1 MSETELKNRIYK
13 EHTIINITIL
23 VIYFIFVYGIWY
35 YFGGEYTTKIIF
47 GITIGIL
54 TTIISKYQTDL
65 YMCNYNIDSYRLKMK
80 NIR

>member
-1 MSETELKNRIYK
+1 MSETELRNRKFK
-13 EHTIINITIL
+13 EYTIINIIIL
-23 VIYFIFVYGIWY
+23 VIYFIFVFMIGY

-47 GITIGIL
+47 GITIGLLI
-54 TTIISKYQTDL
+54 TIITNNQTDL